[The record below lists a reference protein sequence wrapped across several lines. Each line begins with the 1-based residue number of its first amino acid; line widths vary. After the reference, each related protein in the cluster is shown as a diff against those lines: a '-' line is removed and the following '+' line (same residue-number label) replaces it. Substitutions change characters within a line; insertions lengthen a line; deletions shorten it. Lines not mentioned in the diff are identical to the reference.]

1 MKRTRGILGFV
12 MAACLLGGLAG
23 CGGQAASAS
32 AAPARPA
39 SSSPASSAAADAASS
54 EAAAASSVP
63 APEDGVLV
71 AYFSATGNTRAVA
84 EKIAALTG
92 GDLYEIVPAQPY
104 TSEDLDWRN
113 SQSRSSQEMDD
124 PDARPEIAGSPVE
137 MDGYGTLYLGYPIWH
152 GQAPPHPQHLCGEL
166 RPGRDAGD
174 PLLHVGQ
181 QRHRLQ
187 CRQPGGTGGRRRLA
201 GRPAVRQRR
210 AGQRAAGLDR
220 RPGVRG

>member
-32 AAPARPA
+32 AAPAQPA

-152 GQAPPHPQHLCGEL
+152 GQAPRILSTFVESCDLEGVRVIPFCTSGSSGIGSSADSLAEQ
-166 RPGRDAGD
+166 AG
-174 PLLHVGQ
+174 
-181 QRHRLQ
+181 
-187 CRQPGGTGGRRRLA
+187 GGAWLEGRRFDSGVPEI
-201 GRPAVRQRR
+201 GRAHV
-210 AGQRAAGLDR
+210 
-220 RPGVRG
+220 

>member
-23 CGGQAASAS
+23 CGGQ

-152 GQAPPHPQHLCGEL
+152 GQAPRILSTFVESCDLEGVRVIPFCTSGSSGIGSSADSLAEQ
-166 RPGRDAGD
+166 AG
-174 PLLHVGQ
+174 
-181 QRHRLQ
+181 
-187 CRQPGGTGGRRRLA
+187 GGAWLEGRRFDSDVPDSELQAWIDGLA
-201 GRPAVRQRR
+201 
-210 AGQRAAGLDR
+210 
-220 RPGVRG
+220 

>member
-54 EAAAASSVP
+54 EAAAASGVP

-137 MDGYGTLYLGYPIWH
+137 MDGYGTLYLGYSIWH
-152 GQAPPHPQHLCGEL
+152 GQAPRILSTFVESCDLEGVRVIPFCTSGSSGIGSSADSLAEQ
-166 RPGRDAGD
+166 AG
-174 PLLHVGQ
+174 
-181 QRHRLQ
+181 
-187 CRQPGGTGGRRRLA
+187 GGAWLEGRRFDSGVPDSELQAWIDGLA
-201 GRPAVRQRR
+201 
-210 AGQRAAGLDR
+210 
-220 RPGVRG
+220 

>member
-32 AAPARPA
+32 AAPAQPA

-54 EAAAASSVP
+54 EAAAASGVP

-137 MDGYGTLYLGYPIWH
+137 MDGYGTLDLGYPIWH
-152 GQAPPHPQHLCGEL
+152 GQAPRILSTFVESCDLEGVRVIPFCTSGSSSIGSSADSLAEQ
-166 RPGRDAGD
+166 AG
-174 PLLHVGQ
+174 
-181 QRHRLQ
+181 
-187 CRQPGGTGGRRRLA
+187 GGAWLEGRRFDSGVPDSELQAWIDGLA
-201 GRPAVRQRR
+201 
-210 AGQRAAGLDR
+210 
-220 RPGVRG
+220 

>member
-1 MKRTRGILGFV
+1 MKRTKGILGFV
-12 MAACLLGGLAG
+12 MAACLLGGLAR

-39 SSSPASSAAADAASS
+39 SSSPVSSAAADAASS

-113 SQSRSSQEMDD
+113 RRAAAPGWKAGGSTAACRTASCRPGSTAWRERLKNRGRRSDC
-124 PDARPEIAGSPVE
+124 RKSPVQPTCA
-137 MDGYGTLYLGYPIWH
+137 D
-152 GQAPPHPQHLCGEL
+152 
-166 RPGRDAGD
+166 GRDTY
-174 PLLHVGQ
+174 
-181 QRHRLQ
+181 REIER
-187 CRQPGGTGGRRRLA
+187 
-201 GRPAVRQRR
+201 
-210 AGQRAAGLDR
+210 
-220 RPGVRG
+220 

>member
-1 MKRTRGILGFV
+1 MKRTKGILGFV

-54 EAAAASSVP
+54 EAAVASGVP

-104 TSEDLDWRN
+104 TNEDLDWRN

-152 GQAPPHPQHLCGEL
+152 GQAPRILSTFVESCDLEGVRVIPFCTSGSSGIGSSADSLAEQ
-166 RPGRDAGD
+166 AG
-174 PLLHVGQ
+174 
-181 QRHRLQ
+181 
-187 CRQPGGTGGRRRLA
+187 GGAWLEGRRFDSGVPDSELQAWIDSLA
-201 GRPAVRQRR
+201 
-210 AGQRAAGLDR
+210 
-220 RPGVRG
+220 

>member
-1 MKRTRGILGFV
+1 MKRTKGILGFV
-12 MAACLLGGLAG
+12 MVACLLGGLAG

-32 AAPARPA
+32 AATAQPA

-113 SQSRSSQEMDD
+113 S
-124 PDARPEIAGSPVE
+124 
-137 MDGYGTLYLGYPIWH
+137 
-152 GQAPPHPQHLCGEL
+152 
-166 RPGRDAGD
+166 
-174 PLLHVGQ
+174 
-181 QRHRLQ
+181 
-187 CRQPGGTGGRRRLA
+187 
-201 GRPAVRQRR
+201 
-210 AGQRAAGLDR
+210 
-220 RPGVRG
+220 

>member
-1 MKRTRGILGFV
+1 MKRTKGILGFV
-12 MAACLLGGLAG
+12 MVACLLGGLAG
-23 CGGQAASAS
+23 CVGQAASAS

-54 EAAAASSVP
+54 EAAAASGVP
-63 APEDGVLV
+63 APEDVVLV

-104 TSEDLDWRN
+104 TNEDLDWRN

-124 PDARPEIAGSPVE
+124 PDASPEIAGSPVE

-152 GQAPPHPQHLCGEL
+152 GQAPRILSTFVESCDLEGVRVIPFCTSGSSGIGSSADSLAEQ
-166 RPGRDAGD
+166 AG
-174 PLLHVGQ
+174 
-181 QRHRLQ
+181 
-187 CRQPGGTGGRRRLA
+187 GGAWLEGRRFDSGVPDSELQAWIDSLA
-201 GRPAVRQRR
+201 
-210 AGQRAAGLDR
+210 
-220 RPGVRG
+220 

>member
-1 MKRTRGILGFV
+1 MKRTKGILGFV

-152 GQAPPHPQHLCGEL
+152 GQAPRILSTFVESCDLEGVRVIPFCTSGSSGIGSSADSLAEQ
-166 RPGRDAGD
+166 AG
-174 PLLHVGQ
+174 
-181 QRHRLQ
+181 
-187 CRQPGGTGGRRRLA
+187 GGVWLEGRRFDSGVPDSELQAWIDGLA
-201 GRPAVRQRR
+201 
-210 AGQRAAGLDR
+210 
-220 RPGVRG
+220 

>member
-1 MKRTRGILGFV
+1 MKRTKGILGFV

-32 AAPARPA
+32 AAPAQPA

-104 TSEDLDWRN
+104 TNEDLDWRN

-152 GQAPPHPQHLCGEL
+152 GQAPRILSTFVESCDLEGVRVIPFCTSGSSGIGSSADSLAEQ
-166 RPGRDAGD
+166 AG
-174 PLLHVGQ
+174 
-181 QRHRLQ
+181 
-187 CRQPGGTGGRRRLA
+187 GGAWLEGRRFDSGVPDSELQAWIDGLA
-201 GRPAVRQRR
+201 
-210 AGQRAAGLDR
+210 
-220 RPGVRG
+220 

>member
-1 MKRTRGILGFV
+1 MKRTKGILGFV

-137 MDGYGTLYLGYPIWH
+137 MDGYGTLYLGYPIWY
-152 GQAPPHPQHLCGEL
+152 GQAPRILSTFVESCGLEGVRVIPFCTSGSSGIGSSADSL
-166 RPGRDAGD
+166 AEQAG
-174 PLLHVGQ
+174 
-181 QRHRLQ
+181 
-187 CRQPGGTGGRRRLA
+187 GGAWLEGRRFDSGVPDSELQAWIDSLA
-201 GRPAVRQRR
+201 
-210 AGQRAAGLDR
+210 
-220 RPGVRG
+220 

>member
-1 MKRTRGILGFV
+1 MKRTKGILGFV
-12 MAACLLGGLAG
+12 MVACLLGGLAG

-32 AAPARPA
+32 AAPTQPA

-152 GQAPPHPQHLCGEL
+152 GQAPRILSTFVESCDLEGVRVIPFCTSGSSGIGSSADSLAEQ
-166 RPGRDAGD
+166 AG
-174 PLLHVGQ
+174 
-181 QRHRLQ
+181 
-187 CRQPGGTGGRRRLA
+187 GGAWLEGRRFDSGVPDSELQAWIDGLA
-201 GRPAVRQRR
+201 
-210 AGQRAAGLDR
+210 
-220 RPGVRG
+220 

>member
-54 EAAAASSVP
+54 EAAAASGVP

-104 TSEDLDWRN
+104 TNEDLDWRN

-152 GQAPPHPQHLCGEL
+152 GQAPRILSTFVESCDLEGVRVIPFCTSGSSGIGSSADSLAEQ
-166 RPGRDAGD
+166 AG
-174 PLLHVGQ
+174 
-181 QRHRLQ
+181 
-187 CRQPGGTGGRRRLA
+187 GGAWLEGRRFDSGVPDSELQAWIDGLA
-201 GRPAVRQRR
+201 
-210 AGQRAAGLDR
+210 
-220 RPGVRG
+220 

>member
-1 MKRTRGILGFV
+1 MKRTKGILGFV
-12 MAACLLGGLAG
+12 MVACLLGGLAG

-32 AAPARPA
+32 AAPAQPA

-104 TSEDLDWRN
+104 TSEDLNWRN

-137 MDGYGTLYLGYPIWH
+137 MDGYGTLYLGCPIWH
-152 GQAPPHPQHLCGEL
+152 GQAPRILSTFVESCDLEGMRVIPFCTSGSSGIGSSADSLAEQ
-166 RPGRDAGD
+166 AG
-174 PLLHVGQ
+174 
-181 QRHRLQ
+181 
-187 CRQPGGTGGRRRLA
+187 GGAWLEGRRFDSGVPDSELQAWIDGLA
-201 GRPAVRQRR
+201 
-210 AGQRAAGLDR
+210 
-220 RPGVRG
+220 

>member
-1 MKRTRGILGFV
+1 MKRTKGILGFV

-23 CGGQAASAS
+23 CGGQ

-54 EAAAASSVP
+54 EAAAVSSVP

-152 GQAPPHPQHLCGEL
+152 GQAPRILSTFVESCDLKGVRVIPFCTSGSSGIGSSADSLAEQ
-166 RPGRDAGD
+166 AG
-174 PLLHVGQ
+174 
-181 QRHRLQ
+181 
-187 CRQPGGTGGRRRLA
+187 GGAWLEGRRFDSGVPDSELQAWIDGLA
-201 GRPAVRQRR
+201 
-210 AGQRAAGLDR
+210 
-220 RPGVRG
+220 